1 MGRIYGYARVS
12 SKEQN
17 LDRQT
22 EELKKYNNEIVLFT
36 DKASGKDFDRKEYEI
51 LRRVVTDGDTI
62 VVKEMDRL
70 GRNKDM
76 IKEEL
81 KYFACKGVRVVIL
94 DIPTTTMDIS
104 SMEEG
109 IAKEMLKMIN
119 NILIEVLSTMA
130 ETERKKIKQR
140 QAEGIAI
147 AKAQGK
153 YKGRRKIE
161 ANDDFEEVYKSWKS
175 EDGKIKTAV
184 QAMEVLGLKR
194 NTFYRRV
201 KEYEKNCNVK

>member
-17 LDRQT
+17 LDRQI
-22 EELKKYNNEIVLFT
+22 EELKKYNDEIVMFT
-36 DKASGKDFDRKEYEI
+36 DKVSGKDFNRKEYEI
-51 LRRVVTDGDTI
+51 LKRVANDGDTI

-70 GRNKDM
+70 GRNKEM

-81 KYFACKGVRVVIL
+81 KDFACKGVRIVIL
-94 DIPTTTMDIS
+94 DIPTTTVDLS

-130 ETERKKIKQR
+130 EAERKKIKQR
-140 QAEGIAI
+140 QAEGIEI
-147 AKAQGK
+147 AKKNGK
-153 YKGRRKIE
+153 YKGRKKIE
-161 ANDDFEEVYKSWKS
+161 VSGDFEKVYKAWKS
-175 EDGKIKTAV
+175 EDGEIKTAV
-184 QAMEVLGLKR
+184 QAMKVLGLKS

-201 KEYEKNCNVK
+201 KEYEETLKK

>member
-1 MGRIYGYARVS
+1 MLILGKVYGYARVS

-17 LDRQT
+17 LDRQI
-22 EELKKYNNEIVLFT
+22 EELKKFNKDIVLFT

-51 LRRVVTDGDTI
+51 LKRIVDAGDTI

-70 GRNKDM
+70 GRNKEM

-81 KYFACKGVRVVIL
+81 EYFKAKNVRIVIL

-104 SMEEG
+104 SMDEG

-130 ETERKKIKQR
+130 EAERKKIRQR

-147 AKAQGK
+147 AKKQGK
-153 YKGRRKIE
+153 YKGRQKIE
-161 ANDDFEEVYKSWKS
+161 IDEKGFEKVYKTWKAG
-175 EDGKIKTAV
+175 EITAV
-184 QAMEVLGLKR
+184 KAMELLEIKK

-201 KEYEKNCNVK
+201 KEYESKNR

>member
-1 MGRIYGYARVS
+1 MSKIYGYARVS

-17 LDRQT
+17 LDRQI
-22 EELKKYNNEIVLFT
+22 EELKKFNKNIVLFT

-51 LRRVVTDGDTI
+51 LKRIVDNGDTI

-70 GRNKDM
+70 GRNKEM

-81 KYFACKGVRVVIL
+81 EYFKAKNVRVVIL

-104 SMEEG
+104 SMDEG

-130 ETERKKIKQR
+130 ETERKKIRQR
-140 QAEGIAI
+140 QAEGIEI
-147 AKAQGK
+147 AKKQGK
-153 YKGRRKIE
+153 YKGRKKIE
-161 ANDDFEEVYKSWKS
+161 VGQEFKKVYTQWKS
-175 EDGKIKTAV
+175 GEITAV
-184 QAMEVLGLKR
+184 KAMEMLDIKK

-201 KEYEKNCNVK
+201 KEYEDSI